1 MDELEVLK
9 KEWQA
14 REQEFPKFTSKDI
27 YPMLLKK
34 SSSMV
39 KWIFYISIAEMVLWT
54 TLYFFVPE
62 SSKRFQE
69 GMGLNEIFLAL
80 NIFNYAVV
88 FGFIYVFYKNHR
100 KIQVT
105 NTVKELMKNILNT
118 RKTVRYFVYYNIGM
132 AALLMFATNLYYYF
146 NKEKLHQLLESD
158 KLFAAV
164 PAETFI
170 SLNIIGGIIII
181 GFLMLF
187 YWVIYGL
194 LLRRLKR
201 NYKELKKIEV

>member
-1 MDELEVLK
+1 MDELDVLK

-14 REQEFPKFTSKDI
+14 REHEFPKFTQKEL

-39 KWIFYISIAEMVLWT
+39 KWIFYISIAEMILWT

-62 SSKRFQE
+62 SSKKFQE
-69 GMGLNEIFLAL
+69 GMGLNDIFLAL
-80 NIFNYAVV
+80 NILNYVVV
-88 FGFIYVFYKNHR
+88 FIFIYLFYKNHQ

-105 NTVKELMKNILNT
+105 NSVKKLMKNILNT

-132 AALLMFATNLYYYF
+132 AAVLMFATNLYYYY
-146 NKEKLHQLLESD
+146 NKEKLHALLKSD
-158 KLFAAV
+158 DFFSSV

-170 SLNIIGGIIII
+170 GYNIIGGIIII
-181 GFLMLF
+181 GFLILF
-187 YWVIYGL
+187 YSLIYGL

>member
-1 MDELEVLK
+1 MDQLDVLK

-14 REQEFPKFTSKDI
+14 REHELPKFTQKEI

-54 TLYFFVPE
+54 VLYFLVPE
-62 SSKRFQE
+62 STKKFQE
-69 GMGLNEIFLAL
+69 GMGLDDVFLAL
-80 NIFNYAVV
+80 NIINYIIV
-88 FGFIYVFYKNHR
+88 FIFISLFYKNHQ

-105 NTVKELMKNILNT
+105 NSVKKLMKNILRT
-118 RKTVRYFVYYNIGM
+118 RKTVHYFVYYNIGM
-132 AALLMFATNLYYYF
+132 AAVLMFATNVYYYY
-146 NKEKLHQLLESD
+146 NKEKLHDLLKSD
-158 KLFAAV
+158 EFFSTV

-170 SLNIIGGIIII
+170 GYNIAVGIIIL
-181 GFLMLF
+181 GFLILF
-187 YWVIYGL
+187 YALIYGL
-194 LLRRLKR
+194 LLRRLKK